1 MENNNKRMPQQE
13 IGLFRMAKE
22 KKAMAEMKH
31 MLNKTMEL
39 ASVVQMTQGMT
50 APTHSPRFVVKKG
63 K

>member
-1 MENNNKRMPQQE
+1 MPQQE